1 MVAVV
6 YSDSDRA
13 HWKLAQEPK
22 GLVHTF
28 LTTGINPALH
38 ETQHIAHVLNSN
50 IQLIN
55 HAEQITRVYFF
66 GAGAFSKKHKA
77 IVGAAFGPFFRNAK
91 IAVEHDIQGAALAV
105 CGHNPGIV
113 GILSA
118 GSNAIYF
125 DGKKVKKNNFG
136 LGYIL
141 ADEGSANWIARMLLK
156 AYLGET
162 LPKSLQ
168 EKFKQKFDLD
178 RKQVLTQVYD
188 RNNAPLF
195 LSRFYDFIVAHKRE
209 PALRKL
215 VAEGFDLFFSAV
227 IVPLS
232 EQHPSTAV
240 HFVGMVAIHFESIL
254 KEVANRYEIQISSL
268 SKEPIDLLLK
278 HHVNLSGRNLRV
290 KALELSEPTVHQEP
304 INTSLV

>member
-28 LTTGINPALH
+28 LTAGINPALH

-66 GAGAFSKKHKA
+66 GAGAFSKKNKA

-91 IAVEHDIQGAALAV
+91 ITVEHDIQGAALAV
-105 CGHNPGIV
+105 CGHAPGIV

-118 GSNAIYF
+118 GSNAVYF

-141 ADEGSANWIARMLLK
+141 ADEGSANWTSRMLLK

-178 RKQVLTQVYD
+178 RKQILTQVYD

-195 LSRFYDFIVAHKRE
+195 LSSFYDFIVANKHE
-209 PALRKL
+209 TALRDL
-215 VAEGFDLFFSAV
+215 IAGGFDLFFSTL
-227 IVPLS
+227 IVSLS
-232 EQHPSTAV
+232 KQHPNTPV
-240 HFVGMVAIHFESIL
+240 HFVGIVAIHFESIL
-254 KEVANRYEIQISSL
+254 REVANRYEIQISSL
-268 SKEPIDLLLK
+268 SKEPSELLLK
-278 HHVNLSGRNLRV
+278 HYIHLARQSPRI
-290 KALELSEPTVHQEP
+290 KALEASEQKEHQEQ
-304 INTSLV
+304 